1 MCAVSHAKP
10 PWDAHK
16 SRKLRIEY
24 RLWCSKIG
32 VPRRELHARAES
44 VWLGI
49 GTTLIGLAALF
60 RHRAPVRA
68 AIAAAFSR
76 RV

>member
-1 MCAVSHAKP
+1 M
-10 PWDAHK
+10 
-16 SRKLRIEY
+16 
-24 RLWCSKIG
+24 
-32 VPRRELHARAES
+32 PRRELHARAES